1 MITFDRTV
9 TIDAPPRIVLRMI
22 HQIAPPQHEDR
33 AQHVLA
39 VRANGLWNVFYW
51 QPEGRRRT
59 YLRYI
64 VTPTA
69 DAFWIASSSTN
80 LIRAL
85 DNLTLPISPTAREMA
100 YGRLNW
106 IVERSQTTYADHQKT
121 LRSGLLKITAVV
133 AVAVSILVSQTRQQA
148 NNLTAVPRS
157 TRYVPRPTA
166 TTPFNG
172 SPIIVVPPNV
182 PIAVTQRDGF
192 AYSLADHWLFGDDY
206 PQHSL
211 GCFFTSEIT
220 CIDQLQHAQGDFYVS
235 FSTLRLAQTPTESLS
250 GMMTFYQRILEARGV
265 VFDVVETADRMI
277 NDHVAGVLNG
287 ALNDQSAAVMI
298 VALRLDVDRVLLFV
312 ADGTSS
318 SLDLYRQDIQRLV
331 GSIRVDYRP

>member
-1 MITFDRTV
+1 MTIFDRTV
-9 TIDAPPRIVLRMI
+9 TIDAPPRVVLRMI
-22 HQIAPPQHEDR
+22 REIAPQHEDH

-39 VRANGLWNVFYW
+39 VQASGLWNVFYW
-51 QPEGRRRT
+51 QPDGIRRT

-85 DNLTLPISPTAREMA
+85 DDLTLPISPTAREMA

-106 IVERSQTTYADHQKT
+106 IVERSQTIYADHQKS
-121 LRSGLLKITAVV
+121 LRVGLIKVGLVV
-133 AVAVSILVSQTRQQA
+133 AVAVLIVALQTPSA
-148 NNLTAVPRS
+148 NVQTAVYRS
-157 TRYVPRPTA
+157 TRYVPLPTA
-166 TTPFNG
+166 TAVLPTN
-172 SPIIVVPPNV
+172 VVPGRSPV
-182 PIAVTQRDGF
+182 AQAWRDGF
-192 AYSLADHWLFGDDY
+192 AYDLANHWRFGNDY

-250 GMMTFYQRILEARGV
+250 SMMTSYQRILEARGV

-277 NDHVAGVLNG
+277 NDHVAVVLNG
-287 ALNDQSAAVMI
+287 TLNDQSAAVMI

-312 ADGTSS
+312 ADGTSGA
-318 SLDLYRQDIQRLV
+318 LDSYRQDIQRLV